1 MTRIMIFGIWMATI
15 SMRKPVQMMVVLQ
28 LLNQMMQVVAILT
41 LGHTRA
47 VPHDTRECDASCSD
61 GESDSDS
68 DSAGDKRSWEQT
80 NDINCNNRNVVDGGG
95 ETSGDDS
102 SPNKADNDPAG
113 TYTEF
118 TAWGNNADDVDR
130 AWCAHEYTLTVD
142 ADGPQ
147 GNGDGFVVVHEGS
160 VVATESPDGSD
171 SVGQNVWVDGSNSG
185 TDYILAVS
193 VQAVREI
200 RQHVSNT

>member
-1 MTRIMIFGIWMATI
+1 
-15 SMRKPVQMMVVLQ
+15 
-28 LLNQMMQVVAILT
+28 MMQVVAILT

-185 TDYILAVS
+185 TDYTSRISTSCQGDKTTCLKYVDFRRFRDRAIRAILIGLRL
-193 VQAVREI
+193 QM
-200 RQHVSNT
+200 Q